1 MALAVLIRRQ
11 TGGDPEAVGAG
22 GIVLGGYMEGKF
34 FLDI

>member
-11 TGGDPEAVGAG
+11 TGGNPEAVGAG
-22 GIVLGGYMEGKF
+22 GIVLGDYLEGKF